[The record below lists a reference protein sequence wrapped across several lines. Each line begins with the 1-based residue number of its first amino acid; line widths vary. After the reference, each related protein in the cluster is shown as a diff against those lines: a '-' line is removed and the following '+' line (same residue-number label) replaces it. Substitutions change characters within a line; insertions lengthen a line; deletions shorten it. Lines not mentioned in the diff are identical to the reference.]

1 MPVVH
6 PGLRPVPPGTHSRSA
21 VGPIPALALRPK
33 DGIGSRAGGTD
44 APMDLYEGN
53 RPFFS
58 LFSPLCFNATT
69 FHHLADFFLGR
80 FERYTNTLFVEFSYF
95 ESGISESGLQLQK
108 FNFKHHLLCL
118 SFQFIS
124 ALSVWKIV

>member
-1 MPVVH
+1 MPDTCEPVVH

-53 RPFFS
+53 RSFFS
-58 LFSPLCFNATT
+58 LFCPLCFNATT
-69 FHHLADFFLGR
+69 FHHLAGGFCLVGL
-80 FERYTNTLFVEFSYF
+80 NAANALFVEFSYF
-95 ESGISESGLQLQK
+95 ESNSTYR
-108 FNFKHHLLCL
+108 C
-118 SFQFIS
+118 
-124 ALSVWKIV
+124 